1 MMKWLLL
8 ISATTLLALSATQ
21 ASTENSTAPCS
32 APEGESRTTGAP
44 LVTGLEQLPD
54 AQVITRIIHVK
65 TMPAAQLVP
74 ILRPLVPAFGHL
86 AASVCTNDLL
96 LVDRFANAKRIEA
109 IVKELDKNGE
119 TYKVEKCSPESK

>member
-1 MMKWLLL
+1 MKWLS
-8 ISATTLLALSATQ
+8 IVSVTTVLALSATQ
-21 ASTENSTAPCS
+21 GSAENSTAPCA

-44 LVTGLEQLPD
+44 LVTGLEKLPD

-74 ILRPLVPAFGHL
+74 ILRPLVPSFGHL

-96 LVDRFANAKRIEA
+96 LVDRFANTKRIEA

-119 TYKVEKCSPESK
+119 PYKAERCSPESK